1 MALTRAWR
9 RERDDLLRGVSGG
22 MLVGVPLL
30 YTMEIWWR
38 GSELGPGLMALM
50 VVITLVPVTGL
61 IATTGFRR
69 TRDRG
74 ALQVGMDVLDA
85 MALATVCV
93 FAAVLVVGAIHLGGP
108 LHLMAGTVV
117 AELAPFAIG
126 VALASVV
133 FASGDDGDDG
143 GSGGGGGGH
152 SVDAGSTPSTGGDE
166 RPLNRTIADLGGTV
180 VGAAIVGLSIAP
192 TDEVPMLAAGR
203 TPLGLLA
210 IVGFSL
216 IISYVIVFEAGFG
229 QQDARTT
236 HQGLFQH
243 PVTETVASYLVALVV
258 AAVMLAFFGRI
269 RFDDPLR
276 LLADHVVVLGFP
288 ACVGGAAGRL
298 AV

>member
-1 MALTRAWR
+1 
-9 RERDDLLRGVSGG
+9 
-22 MLVGVPLL
+22 
-30 YTMEIWWR
+30 
-38 GSELGPGLMALM
+38 
-50 VVITLVPVTGL
+50 
-61 IATTGFRR
+61 
-69 TRDRG
+69 
-74 ALQVGMDVLDA
+74 MDVLDA

-93 FAAVLVVGAIHLGGP
+93 LAAVLVVGAIHLGGP

-126 VALASVV
+126 VALASAV
-133 FASGDDGDDG
+133 FASGDGDD
-143 GSGGGGGGH
+143 GGGGGH
-152 SVDAGSTPSTGGDE
+152 SVDARATPSTGGDE

-229 QQDARTT
+229 EQDARTA